1 MKLTIEQHLLVCL
14 GEEGGE
20 IAKECAKAL
29 RFGID
34 DRNFLH
40 PEGPNNRERIV
51 DELNDL
57 MGVVEFL
64 VRVGTIPPDWK
75 DGHKIIAKM
84 EKLGDCM
91 EYAKKAGT
99 LK

>member
-40 PEGPNNRERIV
+40 PDGPNNRERIV

-64 VRVGTIPPDWK
+64 MRVNTLPADWR
-75 DGHKIIAKM
+75 DRRKISAKM
-84 EKLGDCM
+84 EKLANCI
-91 EYAKKAGT
+91 EYAKQVGT
-99 LK
+99 ME